1 MDLDYGKR
9 NRANLKY
16 IVVMAKTIKR
26 LEKDFF
32 HDFREV
38 GLTAPQFGVLEAL
51 YHQGP
56 LTVNEL
62 IEKNLSSSGNIAVVI
77 DNLVKAGLVSKTTD
91 PDDRRVRRVLLT
103 ETGGKLIAEVFP
115 KHMET
120 LAEFTTVLSDEEL
133 DELTELTKKLGKG
146 RVGEENE

>member
-32 HDFREV
+32 HDFREA

-91 PDDRRVRRVLLT
+91 PDDRRVRLVSLT

-120 LAEFTTVLSDEEL
+120 LAEFTDVLSDNEL
-133 DELTELTKKLGKG
+133 NKLTELTKKLGKG
-146 RVGEENE
+146 RVGEKK

>member
-1 MDLDYGKR
+1 MDHEYGKR
-9 NRANLKY
+9 NKANLKY

-32 HDFREV
+32 HDFREA

-77 DNLVKAGLVSKTTD
+77 DNLIKAGLVFKEND
-91 PDDRRVRRVLLT
+91 PDDRRVRHVILT
-103 ETGGKLIAEVFP
+103 ESGGKLIAEVFP

-120 LAEFTTVLSDEEL
+120 LSDFTDVLSDEEL
-133 DELTELTKKLGKG
+133 DKLTELTKKLGKG
-146 RVGEENE
+146 RDGA